1 MSQIITINV
10 LVLVAASVSG
20 SALTLA
26 SVTDV
31 KSIHWHKQIITHNHW
46 TAGADPERAHQS
58 PCQPC
63 SGLGFILD
71 NLAPTASL
79 SPLAVYGLRLQ
90 RNRRNKQ
97 VQWQQ
102 RWEETRSLEKT
113 GLGISLLLSST
124 VIWHRRFQISPEG
137 TLSGCLLCLCPLS
150 KPDKDHNRDFHF
162 LPFVQHRLF

>member
-113 GLGISLLLSST
+113 GLGIFFIAVFYCNLTQEIPNKPWRNTIRL
-124 VIWHRRFQISPEG
+124 P
-137 TLSGCLLCLCPLS
+137 PL
-150 KPDKDHNRDFHF
+150 
-162 LPFVQHRLF
+162 FVPIV